1 MVKQR
6 IKEIVDFASSESPY
20 RSANKGWITDDVYIQ
35 WKGKLNKEDLS
46 KEGSQI
52 ADIAIYWNPIKYM
65 TSILLLVLLITSIVV
80 GFLISLAHG
89 KFQINISEFDF
100 QAPIEV
106 SLNNSENINE
116 NKSIFVGDPISE
128 SLSTNIDDEISQEES
143 FEETDISTVQKNVS
157 TSSNFLNP

>member
-1 MVKQR
+1 
-6 IKEIVDFASSESPY
+6 
-20 RSANKGWITDDVYIQ
+20 
-35 WKGKLNKEDLS
+35 
-46 KEGSQI
+46 
-52 ADIAIYWNPIKYM
+52 